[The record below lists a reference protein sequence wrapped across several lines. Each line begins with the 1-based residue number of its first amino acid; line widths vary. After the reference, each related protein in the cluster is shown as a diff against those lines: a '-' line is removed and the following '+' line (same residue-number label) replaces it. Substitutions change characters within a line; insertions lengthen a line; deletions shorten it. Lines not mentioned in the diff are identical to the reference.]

1 MRGLSPE
8 DAASII
14 AIERACSALSL
25 AGCLFVLVTFSLSD
39 AFRQRAINRMVF
51 YATFGNM
58 LTNVAT
64 LMTTSY
70 THNVDSFGCQLQ
82 GFLIQ
87 V

>member
-8 DAASII
+8 DAASVI
-14 AIERACSALSL
+14 AIERACSAISL
-25 AGCLFVLVTFSLSD
+25 MGCMFVLVTFTISD

-70 THNVDSFGCQLQ
+70 THSVDSFGCQLQ
-82 GFLIQ
+82 AFLIQ